1 MNLKDTQDL
10 LTRTESE
17 LRLHMD
23 QMRREVRSE
32 NLQALPNATSVR
44 VMLDQIQALRDRL
57 KELSTMAWYI
67 NHLQGQRK
75 LVAVTYI
82 PAAVVDASRLPS
94 LQEAVVRHR
103 NIKHYPAGYQIRGH

>member
-1 MNLKDTQDL
+1 MSLKEIQTL
-10 LTRTESE
+10 LTQTEGELGQHLNE
-17 LRLHMD
+17 LRK
-23 QMRREVRSE
+23 QVRSE
-32 NLQALPNATSVR
+32 DLQSLPNATSVR
-44 VMLDQIQALRDRL
+44 VMLDQIQSLRDRL

-67 NHLQGQRK
+67 NHIQSQRK

-94 LQEAVVRHR
+94 LQEAVVKHR